1 MKKNK
6 HCVYLVYY
14 ISMIYPFLFPSF
26 AKTFYPKCNMY
37 SGTIFYF
44 FYLAFLFYFCYWDLP
59 GAAYTVFSCCIAV
72 SPRFIYFA
80 VSLFCRFFFILIY
93 YIKCTV
99 CWSCLEFPSY
109 LNLHELCFHSLITRP
124 FFVFLWKFKLWV

>member
-1 MKKNK
+1 M
-6 HCVYLVYY
+6 CLFSLLYFYDLSVLVPVFCKY
-14 ISMIYPFLFPSF
+14 ISPKVQHVLWDYFLFFLSSF
-26 AKTFYPKCNMY
+26 FILFLLLGLTWSSLY
-37 SGTIFYF
+37 SVFLLYRG
-44 FYLAFLFYFCYWDLP
+44 LAY
-59 GAAYTVFSCCIAV
+59 IH
-72 SPRFIYFA
+72 
-80 VSLFCRFFFILIY
+80 LFCSLTVLQIFFILIY